1 MELIELTTV
10 EEMLSTYEVL
20 TELYP
25 SLDLAAYRNELMF
38 MVQHNYTQV
47 VVKEKEAILGVS
59 GVWIGNKLWCGK
71 YLEIDNIVVTAKTRS
86 KGVGKLMVDF
96 LEKKARDLG
105 CSMMALDSYTSNFEA
120 HKFFYNQGF
129 APKGFHFIHLL
140 NEEKIR

>member
-1 MELIELTTV
+1 MELIELNTV

-47 VVKEKEAILGVS
+47 VVKEKEDILGVT

-71 YLEIDNIVVTAKTRS
+71 YLEIDNIVVS
-86 KGVGKLMVDF
+86 
-96 LEKKARDLG
+96 EK
-105 CSMMALDSYTSNFEA
+105 
-120 HKFFYNQGF
+120 
-129 APKGFHFIHLL
+129 
-140 NEEKIR
+140 

>member
-1 MELIELTTV
+1 MELIALTTV
-10 EEMLSTYEVL
+10 EEMLSTYDVL

>member
-10 EEMLSTYEVL
+10 EEMLTTYEVL

-25 SLDLAAYRNELMF
+25 SLEIEAYRNELTF
-38 MVQHNYTQV
+38 MVQHNYSQV
-47 VVKEKEAILGVS
+47 VVKESEAILGVS

-71 YLEIDNIVVTAKTRS
+71 YLEIDNIVVAAKTRS
-86 KGVGKLMVDF
+86 KGVRKLMVDF
-96 LEKKARDLG
+96 LEEKARALG
-105 CSMMALDSYTSNFEA
+105 CSMMALDSYTSNFKA